1 MNIEH
6 IKDYDPAM
14 KAPWEFERAG
24 KLTTE
29 QKKKERILYKLEI
42 IHTMKQPKNGGLMI

>member
-6 IKDYDPAM
+6 IKDYDSAM

-24 KLTTE
+24 NLPRA
-29 QKKKERILYKLEI
+29 KKKKRHILYKLEI
-42 IHTMKQPKNGGLMI
+42 IHTMKQPKKMVG